1 MKISPS
7 ESKKLLQAGAVF
19 RSGILPIPFLF
30 LLLRGILLTAL
41 PYECKADNRTNIHRF
56 DYYSQE
62 DRNTVAKSGYTMVE
76 EYLNGIK
83 RH

>member
-7 ESKKLLQAGAVF
+7 ESKKLLQAGAVC
-19 RSGILPIPFLF
+19 RSGILPMPFLF
-30 LLLRGILLTAL
+30 LLLTGILLTAL
-41 PYECKADNRTNIHRF
+41 PYECKADNRTNIHSF

-62 DRNTVAKSGYTMVE
+62 DRNTVAKSGYTMLE

>member
-1 MKISPS
+1 VI
-7 ESKKLLQAGAVF
+7 LQTF
-19 RSGILPIPFLF
+19 FLF
-30 LLLRGILLTAL
+30 QVLTGLLLTAL
-41 PYECKADNRTNIHRF
+41 PYECKADNRTNIHSF

-62 DRNTVAKSGYTMVE
+62 DRNTVAKSGYTMPE